1 MEKARLTREQAD
13 ALEYARRIVGGQV
26 MDVIETHV
34 QEAWSDDKC
43 RPLISLT
50 TDEVCRA
57 FYVGIEIIEEDQEVV
72 ITEKKRQE
80 FRELQK
86 TPIGEADYHDGVV
99 DTLNFF
105 GITIKGI
112 NA

>member
-13 ALEYARRIVGGQV
+13 HIEEAKSRFELEEILEHRVRDSFCQEWFGYIAELRVDTIARAL
-26 MDVIETHV
+26 
-34 QEAWSDDKC
+34 
-43 RPLISLT
+43 
-50 TDEVCRA
+50 
-57 FYVGIEIIEEDQEVV
+57 YVGYEIIEEDQEVV